1 MGSPFEAQL
10 DELEEFWESETFR
23 MGEEGAK
30 GWKFWYQCGK
40 PESQSPGSQGP
51 NLPEH
56 RDLDPYR
63 QWSAQELAADR
74 SSIFPSRTS
83 SEADDLDPFST
94 ILFSDIRPVLVKFD
108 TPRARDALRLVFLSF
123 LGLHLPGF
131 SQSLS
136 PDEVDIN
143 WDDRWALAGLVDP
156 VHLEVVFPQQEQTR
170 AALAE
175 SISGVV
181 VAREKEYSD
190 SFGPV
195 KSWGCEVFQPLD
207 LLVKQGKGSRGW
219 LWNSTDV
226 KALDV
231 HIVRRVFSQL
241 RRGEDDFEWD
251 SLALA
256 FEAAVN
262 VKK

>member
-1 MGSPFEAQL
+1 LPFEAQL
-10 DELEEFWESETFR
+10 GELEEFWESEAPR
-23 MGEEGAK
+23 IGEEGAK
-30 GWKFWYQCGK
+30 GWNSWYQSGK
-40 PESQSPGSQGP
+40 PEAQLLGSSVP
-51 NLPEH
+51 RLPEH

-63 QWSAQELAADR
+63 QWSAQELTADR
-74 SSIFPSRTS
+74 LSLLPSRTS
-83 SEADDLDPFST
+83 SDTDDLDPFST
-94 ILFSDIRPVLVKFD
+94 ILFSDIRPTLIKLE

-131 SQSLS
+131 SNSLS
-136 PDEVDIN
+136 PHGADIN
-143 WDDRWALAGLVDP
+143 WDDRWSLAGFVDP
-156 VHLEVVFPQQEQTR
+156 AHLEVVFPQQDQTR
-170 AALAE
+170 AALAG
-175 SISGVV
+175 SISGVM

-195 KSWGCEVFQPLD
+195 KQWGYEVFQPLD

-231 HIVRRVFSQL
+231 HLVRRVFSQL
-241 RRGEDDFEWD
+241 RGVVEDVRWD
-251 SLALA
+251 SFALA
-256 FEAAVN
+256 FEAAVS